1 MKLTLK
7 NFRCY
12 ENMAFDFG
20 DKGLTLLSGSSGKG
34 KTTLLMAIDFAL
46 FGTGTKIVANGKKSC
61 SVELEFGGLKIIRK
75 KGPNHLLVN
84 DKYEDD
90 AGEAIIQEKFGKIFN
105 SVSYIPQNLKK
116 TFVLMSPTDR
126 LEFLETFAFN
136 NFDVSNLKDRAKV
149 VIKESNDTLSKTIG
163 NLQFATKMLEEK
175 PKPELK
181 PFPGKVAKEAREKYI
196 SNMEIKYKNSIIL
209 IKKAEKE
216 NAELIQKKAKKD
228 VLLARKEE
236 KEKTAANL
244 QAEQDR
250 YKSELSGIPEQ
261 EDDLQS
267 LEARLEYQ
275 LKIKKTMQLIKSI
288 EESKAKLADLEQKE
302 LQEMMESMSL
312 MESQLW
318 QEGSFEELVEE
329 VESWK
334 IIVERKKELANL
346 NLSLSRLKETESTD
360 SLVAQLEKFKE
371 AIRDNERDIERAK
384 FEKEC
389 FSCPHCRS
397 KVRFFN
403 NALVMVDVVSQAPG
417 NLQDILQN
425 YKNLKKLNQ
434 MIKDAEV
441 SIENSK
447 KRDAILK
454 QIQTVSAYLAEIIE
468 EDGGEVPLQECEQN
482 LKAKQDAITKNTEL
496 ERKMKTLSSDIKSG
510 VFSATIS
517 RLKKQITEDEKK
529 VDKLDD
535 FTVEDEEELRSR
547 IWKVKSLMQKR
558 AELKNRISETA
569 KNLEN
574 LYEKELKTIQKELE
588 EFNDNDYNEKSEK
601 NNEEIKTHTERK
613 ISIEKFMKEV
623 ELWRQNEKE
632 VLEYKKLE
640 KSVQDL
646 RGREIEDRKKY
657 AAACLFR
664 DNILEAESIYISN
677 IISSI
682 NTHVQM
688 YLDYFFPDNPISV
701 RLSSFKENNKNET
714 KPYINLEI
722 DYRGIEHDLSMLSGG
737 ELSRVI
743 LSFTLAFADL
753 YGSPLILLDEC
764 TASLDQD
771 LTSSVIAGLK
781 DNFGEKLVVLIAHQ
795 VVQGTFDKV
804 IELK

>member
-12 ENMAFDFG
+12 ENAAFDFG

-46 FGTGTKIVANGKKSC
+46 FGSGTKIVTNGKKSC
-61 SVELEFGGLKIIRK
+61 SVELQFGGLKIIRK

-90 AGEAIIQEKFGKIFN
+90 AGEAVIQEKFGKIFN

-136 NFDVSNLKDRAKV
+136 NFDVGSLKDRAKT

-163 NLQFATKMLEEK
+163 NLQFATKMFEEK
-175 PKPELK
+175 PKPTLK
-181 PFPGKVAKEAREKYI
+181 AFPAKVAKEAREKYV
-196 SNMEIKYKNSIIL
+196 SNMEIKYKNSLIL
-209 IKKAEKE
+209 IKKMEKE
-216 NAELIQKKAKKD
+216 NGELVQKKAKKD

-236 KEKTAANL
+236 KEKTAINL
-244 QAEQDR
+244 QSEQDR
-250 YKSELSGIPEQ
+250 YKSELDAIPEQ
-261 EDDLQS
+261 DEDLQS
-267 LEARLEYQ
+267 LEKRLEYQ
-275 LKIKKTMQLIKSI
+275 LGMKKTLQLIKSI
-288 EESKAKLADLEQKE
+288 EESKAKLGDLEQKE
-302 LQEMMESMSL
+302 LQEMMENMSL

-334 IIVERKKELANL
+334 IIIEKKKELASL
-346 NLSLSRLKETESTD
+346 NDSLSRLKEAQSTD
-360 SLVAQLEKFKE
+360 SLVAQLEKLRE
-371 AIRDNERDIERAK
+371 AIRDNETDIERAK

-389 FSCPHCRS
+389 FSCPHCRT
-397 KVRFFN
+397 KVRFSN
-403 NALVMVDVVSQAPG
+403 NALVMVDGVSQPTG
-417 NLQDILQN
+417 NLQDLLQ
-425 YKNLKKLNQ
+425 NLKKLNQ
-434 MIKDAEV
+434 TRKDTEV

-447 KRDAILK
+447 KRDALIK
-454 QIQTVSAYLAEIIE
+454 QINTVSTHLAEIIE
-468 EDGGEVPLQECEQN
+468 EDNGEVPLQECEQN
-482 LKAKQDAITKNTEL
+482 LKAKQDAISKNTEL
-496 ERKMKTLSSDIKSG
+496 ERKMKTLSSNIKSG

-517 RLKKQITEDEKK
+517 RLRKQIVEDEKK
-529 VDKLDD
+529 VCDSDLHD
-535 FTVEDEEELRSR
+535 FTVEDEEELRGR
-547 IWKVKSLMQKR
+547 IWKIKSLIQKR
-558 AELKNRISETA
+558 DEVKHRISQTTKA
-569 KNLEN
+569 LEN
-574 LYEKELKTIQKELE
+574 LGLKTIQKELE
-588 EFNDNDYNEKSEK
+588 EFDDDDYKEKSEK

-623 ELWRQNEKE
+623 DLWRQNEKE
-632 VLEYKKLE
+632 VFEYKKLE

-646 RGREIEDRKKY
+646 RAREIEDRKKY

-677 IISSI
+677 IITSI

-714 KPYINLEI
+714 KPCINLEI

-795 VVQGTFDKV
+795 VVQGSFDKV
-804 IELK
+804 IQLK

>member
-12 ENMAFDFG
+12 ENAAFDFG

-46 FGTGTKIVANGKKSC
+46 FGSGTKIVTNGKKSC
-61 SVELEFGGLKIIRK
+61 SVELQFGGLKIIRK

-90 AGEAIIQEKFGKIFN
+90 AGEAVIQEKFGKIFN

-136 NFDVSNLKDRAKV
+136 NFDVSSLKDRAKT

-163 NLQFATKMLEEK
+163 NLQFATKMFEEK
-175 PKPELK
+175 PKPTLK
-181 PFPGKVAKEAREKYI
+181 AFPAKVAKEAREKYV
-196 SNMEIKYKNSIIL
+196 SNMEIKYKNSLIL
-209 IKKAEKE
+209 IKKMEKE
-216 NAELIQKKAKKD
+216 NGELVQKKAKKD

-236 KEKTAANL
+236 KEKTAINL
-244 QAEQDR
+244 QSEQDR
-250 YKSELSGIPEQ
+250 YKSELDAIPEQ
-261 EDDLQS
+261 DEDLQS
-267 LEARLEYQ
+267 LEKRLEYQ
-275 LKIKKTMQLIKSI
+275 LGMKKTLQLIKSI
-288 EESKAKLADLEQKE
+288 EESKAKLGDLEQKE
-302 LQEMMESMSL
+302 LQEMMENMSL

-334 IIVERKKELANL
+334 IIIEKKKELASL
-346 NLSLSRLKETESTD
+346 NDSLSRLKEAQSTD
-360 SLVAQLEKFKE
+360 SLVAQLEKLRE
-371 AIRDNERDIERAK
+371 AIRDNETDIERAK

-389 FSCPHCRS
+389 FSCPHCRT
-397 KVRFFN
+397 KVRFSN
-403 NALVMVDVVSQAPG
+403 NALVMVDGVSQPTG
-417 NLQDILQN
+417 NLQDLLQ
-425 YKNLKKLNQ
+425 NLKKLNQ
-434 MIKDAEV
+434 TRKDTEV

-447 KRDAILK
+447 KRDALIK
-454 QIQTVSAYLAEIIE
+454 QINTVSTHLAEIIE
-468 EDGGEVPLQECEQN
+468 EDNGEVPLQECEQN
-482 LKAKQDAITKNTEL
+482 LKAKQDAISKNTEL
-496 ERKMKTLSSDIKSG
+496 ERKMKTLSSNIKSG

-517 RLKKQITEDEKK
+517 RLRKQIVEDEKK
-529 VDKLDD
+529 VCDSDLHD
-535 FTVEDEEELRSR
+535 FTVEDEEELRGR
-547 IWKVKSLMQKR
+547 IWKIKSLIQKR
-558 AELKNRISETA
+558 DEVKHRISQTTKA
-569 KNLEN
+569 LEN
-574 LYEKELKTIQKELE
+574 LGLKTIQKELE
-588 EFNDNDYNEKSEK
+588 EFDDDDYKEKSEK

-623 ELWRQNEKE
+623 DLWRQNEKE
-632 VLEYKKLE
+632 VFEYKKLE

-646 RGREIEDRKKY
+646 RAREIEDRKKY

-677 IISSI
+677 IITSI

-714 KPYINLEI
+714 KPCINLEI

-795 VVQGTFDKV
+795 VVQGSFDKV
-804 IELK
+804 IQLK

>member
-1 MKLTLK
+1 MKLKLK

-12 ENMAFDFG
+12 EDEVFDFG

-61 SVELEFGGLKIIRK
+61 SVELEFGGLKIVRK

-116 TFVLMSPTDR
+116 TFVLISPTDR

-136 NFDVSNLKDRAKV
+136 NFDVSNLKDRAKA

-163 NLQFATKMLEEK
+163 NLQFATKMFEEK
-175 PKPELK
+175 PKPTLK
-181 PFPGKVAKEAREKYI
+181 SFPAKVAKEAREKYI
-196 SNMEIKYKNSIIL
+196 SNMEIKYKNSLIL
-209 IKKAEKE
+209 IKKMEKE
-216 NAELIQKKAKKD
+216 NGELLQRKSKKE

-236 KEKTAANL
+236 KEKTAVNL
-244 QAEQDR
+244 QVEQDR
-250 YKSELSGIPEQ
+250 YKSELEAIPEQ

-267 LEARLEYQ
+267 LEKRLEYQ
-275 LKIKKTMQLIKSI
+275 LGMKKTLQLIKSI
-288 EESKAKLADLEQKE
+288 EESKAKLGDLEQKE
-302 LQEMMESMSL
+302 LQEMMENMSL

-334 IIVERKKELANL
+334 IIIEKKKELVSL
-346 NLSLSRLKETESTD
+346 NDSLSRLKEAQSTD
-360 SLVAQLEKFKE
+360 LLVDQLEKFKE

-389 FSCPHCRS
+389 FSCPHCRT
-397 KVRFFN
+397 KVRFSN
-403 NALVMVDVVSQAPG
+403 NALVMVDVVSQVTG
-417 NLQDILQN
+417 NLQDLLQ
-425 YKNLKKLNQ
+425 NLKKLNQ
-434 MIKDAEV
+434 MRKDTEV

-454 QIQTVSAYLAEIIE
+454 QIDTVSKNLAEIIE
-468 EDGGEVPLQECEQN
+468 EDDGEVPLQECEET
-482 LKAKQDAITKNTEL
+482 LKAKQDVINKNTEL
-496 ERKMKTLSSDIKSG
+496 ERKMKTLSSNIKSG

-517 RLKKQITEDEKK
+517 RLRKQIVEDEKK
-529 VDKLDD
+529 VKNADLDD
-535 FTVEDEEELRSR
+535 FTVEDEEALRSR

-558 AELKNRISETA
+558 DEVKHRISQTVKA
-569 KNLEN
+569 LEN

-588 EFNDNDYNEKSEK
+588 ELDKDDYDGKKEK
-601 NNEEIKTHTERK
+601 NDEEIKTHTERK

-623 ELWRQNEKE
+623 EVWRQNEKE
-632 VLEYKKLE
+632 VAEYKKLE

-646 RGREIEDRKKY
+646 RAREIEDRKKY

-664 DNILEAESIYISN
+664 DNILEAESIYVSN
-677 IISSI
+677 IITSI

-714 KPYINLEI
+714 KPCINLEI

-781 DNFGEKLVVLIAHQ
+781 DNFGEKLVILIAHQ
-795 VVQGTFDKV
+795 VVQGSFDKV
-804 IELK
+804 IQLK